1 MRKQH
6 GDLVLEK
13 VSAIP
18 TGAKKIKISKG
29 FIVERGEGTNT
40 HTLLETEGVEA
51 YEKDGVLY
59 LKVDK
64 KVNLLDHEEHGVQTY
79 EPGIYRKGIEL
90 EYDAEADE
98 ARRTQD

>member
-1 MRKQH
+1 MRNQH

-18 TGAKKIKISKG
+18 TGAKRIKISKG
-29 FIVERGEGTNT
+29 FVVERGEGS
-40 HTLLETEGVEA
+40 HVHSLLTTEGVEA

-59 LKVDK
+59 LKVEK
-64 KVNLLDHEEHGVQTY
+64 KVDLLDHEEHGVQTY

-90 EYDAEADE
+90 EYDAERDE